1 MNRTFPIIAL
11 ALSVAGSVGCASK
24 NYVKEQTTPLIN
36 KVNELDDLTAQNTK
50 EIKEVDQRA
59 QAGIQQADATA
70 TAADQKAQ
78 AASQTATQ
86 AQTQAN
92 TATQRIDTLQT
103 VVANLDN
110 YHVVNE
116 ASVRFGTS
124 RSNLSK
130 NARAQLDQLA
140 ANAPNVKNYIFV
152 IQGYTDSVGSKSYNY
167 ALSDRRADTVVRYLA
182 VNHEI
187 PPFKIYV
194 VGLGEHKPVGS
205 NKTASGRAKNRRA
218 DVLLMTN
225 AVEGATTA
233 ANQPP
238 DEQ

>member
-1 MNRTFPIIAL
+1 MNHTFPIVAL

-24 NYVKEQTTPLIN
+24 NYVKEQTTPLVN

-50 EIKEVDQRA
+50 EIKAVDQRA

-92 TATQRIDTLQT
+92 ALQT
-103 VVANLDN
+103 AVANIN
-110 YHVVNE
+110 NFHVVNE
-116 ASVRFGTS
+116 ASVQFATS
-124 RSNLSK
+124 RSNLTK
-130 NARAQLDQLA
+130 DARAQLDQLA
-140 ANAPNVKNYIFV
+140 ANAPNVKDYIFV
-152 IQGYTDSVGSKSYNY
+152 IQGHTDSVGSKSYNY

-182 VNHEI
+182 VNHDI
-187 PPFKIYV
+187 PVFKIYV
-194 VGLGEHKPVGS
+194 IGLGEHKPVGS
-205 NKTASGRAKNRRA
+205 NKTSSGRAKNRRA

-225 AVEGATTA
+225 AVEGTTTA
-233 ANQPP
+233 ANQPS
-238 DEQ
+238 DQQ

>member
-11 ALSVAGSVGCASK
+11 ALSVAGSVGCATK
-24 NYVKEQTTPLIN
+24 NYVKEQTTPLAN

-50 EIKEVDQRA
+50 EIKDVDQRA

-78 AASQTATQ
+78 AASQTA
-86 AQTQAN
+86 N

-103 VVANLDN
+103 TVANLDN

-116 ASVRFGTS
+116 ASVEFGTS

-130 NARAQLDQLA
+130 NAKAQLDQLA
-140 ANAPNVKNYIFV
+140 ANTPNVKNYIFV
-152 IQGYTDSVGSKSYNY
+152 IQGHTDSVGSKSYNY

-187 PPFKIYV
+187 PAFRIYV
-194 VGLGEHKPVGS
+194 IGLGEHQPVGS
-205 NKTASGRAKNRRA
+205 NKTASGRAQNRRA
-218 DVLLMTN
+218 DVMLMTN
-225 AVEGATTA
+225 AVEGSTTA
-233 ANQPP
+233 ANQPS
-238 DEQ
+238 DQQ

>member
-11 ALSVAGSVGCASK
+11 ALSVAGSVGCATK
-24 NYVKEQTTPLIN
+24 NYVKEQTTPLAN

-50 EIKEVDQRA
+50 EIKDVDQRA

-78 AASQTATQ
+78 AASQTA
-86 AQTQAN
+86 N

-103 VVANLDN
+103 TVANLDN

-116 ASVRFGTS
+116 ASVEFGTS

-130 NARAQLDQLA
+130 NAKEQLDQLA

-152 IQGYTDSVGSKSYNY
+152 IQGHTDSVGSKSYNY

-182 VNHEI
+182 VNHEV
-187 PPFKIYV
+187 PAFKIYV
-194 VGLGEHKPVGS
+194 IGLGEHQPVGS

-218 DVLLMTN
+218 DVMLMTN
-225 AVEGATTA
+225 AVEGSTTA
-233 ANQPP
+233 ANQPSN
-238 DEQ
+238 EQ

>member
-1 MNRTFPIIAL
+1 MNRTLPIVAL

-24 NYVKEQTTPLIN
+24 NYVKEQTTPLVN

-50 EIKEVDQRA
+50 EIKAVDQRA

-86 AQTQAN
+86 AQTQTNA
-92 TATQRIDTLQT
+92 LQT
-103 VVANLDN
+103 VVANIN
-110 YHVVNE
+110 NFHVVNE
-116 ASVRFGTS
+116 ASVEFATS
-124 RSNLSK
+124 RSNLTK
-130 NARAQLDQLA
+130 DARAQLDQLA
-140 ANAPNVKNYIFV
+140 ANAPNVKDYIFV
-152 IQGYTDSVGSKSYNY
+152 IQGHTDSVGSKSYNY

-182 VNHEI
+182 VNHDI
-187 PPFKIYV
+187 PVFKIYV
-194 VGLGEHKPVGS
+194 IGLGEHKPVGS

-225 AVEGATTA
+225 AVEGTTSA
-233 ANQPP
+233 ANQPS
-238 DEQ
+238 DQQ

>member
-11 ALSVAGSVGCASK
+11 ALSVAGSVGCATK
-24 NYVKEQTTPLIN
+24 NYVKEQTTPLAN

-50 EIKEVDQRA
+50 EIKDVDQRA

-78 AASQTATQ
+78 AASQTA
-86 AQTQAN
+86 N

-103 VVANLDN
+103 TVANLDN
-110 YHVVNE
+110 YHVVNQ
-116 ASVRFGTS
+116 ASVEFGTS

-130 NARAQLDQLA
+130 NAKEQLDQLA

-152 IQGYTDSVGSKSYNY
+152 IQGHTDSVGSKSYNY

-182 VNHEI
+182 VNHEV
-187 PPFKIYV
+187 PAFKIYV
-194 VGLGEHKPVGS
+194 IGLGEHQPVGS

-218 DVLLMTN
+218 DVMLMTN
-225 AVEGATTA
+225 AVEGSTTA
-233 ANQPP
+233 ANQPSN
-238 DEQ
+238 EQ